1 MYASHVALSR
11 SAKISIIALAIASVA
26 VAGIASYDA
35 AIREITARWV
45 ADASIYHIGLLI
57 LLLSMAGRILLSG
70 ILRQLRDGGTGQTPV
85 AIYGAGDAGLQL
97 FAALKTSK
105 DYRPVFFVDDSPAK
119 QRLVIAGLRVKSYE
133 ALDRASAA
141 GKIAQVFLAMPSIS
155 HEKRKRLS
163 DNLLRLKVKVKV
175 MPSYAD
181 ILTAGSVIQSLNTI
195 SPDDLLGRDKV
206 DLDMPEIAATYRGRS
221 VLVTGAGGSIG
232 SELARQI
239 VRANARKLV
248 LYEHSEHALYQIER
262 ELRSKADAQGVKLVL
277 VLASVTDAERARA
290 VLRAEDIDIV
300 LHTAAY
306 KHVPMME
313 DNEISG
319 ARNNVI
325 GTQIMADAASATGV
339 RRFLLVST
347 DKAVRPTNI
356 MGATKRLAE
365 LVVQDRQSRSKHTTF
380 SMVRFGNVLGS
391 SGSVI
396 PLFREQIKAGGPITL
411 THPDVTRYFMTI
423 PEAARLVLVAGSYA
437 EGGEIFMLKMGQPV
451 RIYDVARRMVDL
463 SGLSVRD
470 ARNPAGEIELKYIGL
485 RPGEKLFEELFI
497 DAHSM
502 RTPHPKIMCAEEAM
516 FSQFEIARMLHDLSA
531 AIDINDAPGVRQI
544 IRNWVDGYH
553 TYAPSR
559 ELSAVN

>member
-1 MYASHVALSR
+1 MNASLVALSR
-11 SAKISIIALAIASVA
+11 PAKISILAVAIVA
-26 VAGIASYDA
+26 VVGIASYDA
-35 AIREITARWV
+35 VLQESTARWV
-45 ADASIYHIGLLI
+45 ADASIYSIGSLI
-57 LLLSMAGRILLSG
+57 LLLLVAGRVLLPAK
-70 ILRQLRDGGTGQTPV
+70 LRQIYDGGTGRTPV

-97 FAALKTSK
+97 FAALKTSN
-105 DYRPVFFVDDSPAK
+105 DYRPVFFVDDSAAK
-119 QRLVIAGLRVKSYE
+119 QRLVIAGLRVKPYK
-133 ALDRASAA
+133 ALARASAT

-155 HEKRKRLS
+155 PENRKRLS
-163 DNLLRLKVKVKV
+163 VKLLRLSVKVKV

-181 ILTAGSVIQSLNTI
+181 ILTAGSVIQSLNNV
-195 SPDDLLGRDKV
+195 SPDDLLGRERV
-206 DLDMPEIAATYRGRS
+206 DLDMPEIAATYLGRS

-239 VRANARKLV
+239 VGANARKLV

-262 ELRSKADAQGVKLVL
+262 ELRSTADAQGVQLVL

-290 VLRAEDIDIV
+290 VLRAEEIDIV
-300 LHTAAY
+300 LHAAAY

-365 LVVQDRQSRSKHTTF
+365 LVVQDRQSRSSHTIF

-396 PLFREQIKAGGPITL
+396 QLFREQIKAGGPITL

-437 EGGEIFMLKMGQPV
+437 EGGEVFMLKMGQPV
-451 RIYDVARRMVDL
+451 RIYDFARRMVEL

-470 ARNPAGEIELKYIGL
+470 ACNPAGEIELKYIGL

-497 DAHSM
+497 DAHSL

-516 FSQFEIARMLHDLSA
+516 FSQIEIARMLHDLSA
-531 AIDINDAPGVRQI
+531 AIDINDAVAVRQI
-544 IRNWVDGYH
+544 IRKWVDGYH
-553 TYAPSR
+553 TRAPSR
-559 ELSAVN
+559 DLSAAS